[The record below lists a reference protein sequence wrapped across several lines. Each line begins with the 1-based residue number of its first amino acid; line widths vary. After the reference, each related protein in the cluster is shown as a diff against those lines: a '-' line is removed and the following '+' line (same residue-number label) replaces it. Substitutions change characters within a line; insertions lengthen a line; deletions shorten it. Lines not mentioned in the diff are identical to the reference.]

1 MRRIAL
7 LLVISLALAQPAQ
20 AVQKKI
26 AVKKVTTLL
35 SVPGAEML
43 AVSGSSIITIA
54 TIDSQTTDIALS
66 AVDGAGVLLWE
77 KVLDSGVDEVAMA
90 ITVDGA
96 ANVWLAGFSSQV
108 KSASEE
114 TVTVVAENPD
124 AIAPEAPQE
133 LRGDLNVLTVWK
145 ISPVGELLAT
155 YTSQYDLPGLIN
167 SISVNKSG
175 LSITGVLSDRTFLQN
190 MSATGEFSQ
199 QVSIGTA
206 KTTINAVVRNGD
218 GGSSL
223 IGSSTETLGGKK
235 LAGIRDGVL
244 VKVTKAGAISSVVRS
259 TAIKGDRSW
268 LSADSSLLLSGYV
281 KVGKITETAITKFT
295 STFVPTWTIR
305 FFAIGQSRA
314 ITAAGSSYAAIVSKS
329 AIASIIGWKPSKPQ
343 LLVIAFGSKGIMT
356 SAFGSSELSNPI
368 ALAYSKELGL
378 VGLAQSAD
386 QAPTIFR
393 IAAR

>member
-7 LLVISLALAQPAQ
+7 LLIISLALAPSAQ

-35 SVPGAEML
+35 SVPGAELL

-54 TIDSQTTDIALS
+54 TVDSQTTDIALS

-77 KVLDSGVDEVAMA
+77 KVLDSGADEVAMA
-90 ITVDGA
+90 TTVDGA

-124 AIAPEAPQE
+124 AITLEPAQE

-145 ISPVGELLAT
+145 ISPMGELLAT

-167 SISVNKSG
+167 SISVNKTG
-175 LSITGVLSDRTFLQN
+175 LSITGVLSERTFLQN
-190 MSATGEFSQ
+190 MSAAGEFSTQ
-199 QVSIGTA
+199 ISIGTA
-206 KTTINAVVRNGD
+206 KTTINVVVRNSD

-223 IGSSTETLGGKK
+223 FGSSTETLGGKK

-244 VKVTKAGAISSVVRS
+244 VKVSNSGAISSVVRS
-259 TAIKGDRSW
+259 SAIKGDRSW

-281 KVGKITETAITKFT
+281 KVGKTTETAITKFT

-305 FFAIGQSRA
+305 FASTGQSRA

-329 AIASIIGWKPSKPQ
+329 AIASITGWKPSKPQ
-343 LLVIAFGSKGIMT
+343 LLVFAFDSKGVMT
-356 SAFGSSELSNPI
+356 SAFGSAELGDPI
-368 ALAYSKELGL
+368 ALVYSKELGL

-386 QAPTIFR
+386 QAPALFR

>member
-7 LLVISLALAQPAQ
+7 LLVMSLALAPSAQ

-35 SVPGAEML
+35 SVPGAELL

-77 KVLDSGVDEVAMA
+77 KVLDSGADEVAMA
-90 ITVDGA
+90 TTVDGA
-96 ANVWLAGFSSQV
+96 ANVWLAGFSSQL

-124 AIAPEAPQE
+124 AITLEPAQE

-145 ISPVGELLAT
+145 ISPMGELLAT

-167 SISVNKSG
+167 SISVNKTG
-175 LSITGVLSDRTFLQN
+175 LSITGVLSERTFLQN
-190 MSATGEFSQ
+190 MSAAGEFSTQ
-199 QVSIGTA
+199 ISIGTA
-206 KTTINAVVRNGD
+206 KTTINVVVRNSD

-223 IGSSTETLGGKK
+223 FGSSTETLGGKK

-244 VKVTKAGAISSVVRS
+244 VKVSNSGAISSVVRS
-259 TAIKGDRSW
+259 SAIKGDRSW

-281 KVGKITETAITKFT
+281 KVGKTTETAITKFT

-305 FFAIGQSRA
+305 FASTGQSRA

-329 AIASIIGWKPSKPQ
+329 AIASITGWKPSKPQ
-343 LLVIAFGSKGIMT
+343 LLVFAFDSKGVMT
-356 SAFGSSELSNPI
+356 SAFGSAELGDPI
-368 ALAYSKELGL
+368 ALVYSKELGL

-386 QAPTIFR
+386 QAPALFR

>member
-1 MRRIAL
+1 M
-7 LLVISLALAQPAQ
+7 
-20 AVQKKI
+20 
-26 AVKKVTTLL
+26 KKVTTVL

-43 AVSGSSIITIA
+43 AVSASSIITIA

-77 KVLDSGVDEVAMA
+77 KVLNSGVDEVAMA
-90 ITVDGA
+90 TTVDGA

-124 AIAPEAPQE
+124 AITLEAAQE

-145 ISPVGELLAT
+145 ISPMGELLAT
-155 YTSQYDLPGLIN
+155 YTSQYELPGLIN

-175 LSITGVLSDRTFLQN
+175 LSILGVLSERTFLQN
-190 MSATGEFSQ
+190 MSAAGEFSQ
-199 QVSIGTA
+199 QISIGTA
-206 KTTINAVVRNGD
+206 KTTINVVVRNSD

-223 IGSSTETLGGKK
+223 FGSSTETLGGKK

-244 VKVTKAGAISSVVRS
+244 VRVSNSGAIYSVVRS
-259 TAIKGDRSW
+259 SAIKGDRSW
-268 LSADSSLLLSGYV
+268 LSADPSLLLSGYV
-281 KVGKITETAITKFT
+281 KIGKSTETAITKFT
-295 STFVPTWTIR
+295 SIFAPTWTIR
-305 FFAIGQSRA
+305 FASTGQSRA
-314 ITAAGSSYAAIVSKS
+314 ITGAGIIYAAMGSKS
-329 AIASIIGWKPSKPQ
+329 AIASITGWKPSKAQ
-343 LLVIAFGSKGIMT
+343 LLVVALDAKGVMT
-356 SAFGSSELSNPI
+356 SAFGSAELGEPL
-368 ALAYSKELGL
+368 ALSYSKELGI

-386 QAPTIFR
+386 QTPAVFR